1 MHIIIIRE
9 NVQSN
14 KNIKD
19 LYFDTNER
27 LDILASN
34 DISGLMIAKILSRD
48 VSAKEHK
55 CYIGCSNGVVD
66 GLY

>member
-19 LYFDTNER
+19 VFFDTNER
-27 LDILASN
+27 LDILAG
-34 DISGLMIAKILSRD
+34 DGISGLMIAKIQSRD
-48 VSAKEHK
+48 VSAKQHK
-55 CYIGCSNGVVD
+55 C
-66 GLY
+66 